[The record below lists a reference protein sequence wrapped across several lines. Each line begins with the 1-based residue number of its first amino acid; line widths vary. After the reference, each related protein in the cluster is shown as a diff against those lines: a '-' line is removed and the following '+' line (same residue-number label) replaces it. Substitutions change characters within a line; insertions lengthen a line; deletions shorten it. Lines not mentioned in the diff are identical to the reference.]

1 MARIT
6 VEDCL
11 ENVPNRFTL
20 VLVTAERTKQLM
32 KGGKA
37 LIDDDRSNKEIVTAL
52 REIAAGHVKPDL
64 TGFDENEQVD
74 KQLRP
79 AQAAGAEDLLP
90 PSADDLL
97 PPSAD

>member
-32 KGGKA
+32 KGGKS

-52 REIAAGHVKPDL
+52 REIAAGVVKPDL
-64 TGFDENEQVD
+64 TGFDENEQVG

-79 AQAAGAEDLLP
+79 NQPAAGADDLLP
-90 PSADDLL
+90 PSADDL
-97 PPSAD
+97 PPEA

>member
-11 ENVPNRFTL
+11 ENVPNRFSL

-32 KGGKA
+32 KGAKA

-52 REIAAGHVKPDL
+52 REIAAGSVQPDMS
-64 TGFDENEQVD
+64 GFDEQEQVG
-74 KQLRP
+74 KQLGGGE
-79 AQAAGAEDLLP
+79 ALP
-90 PSADDLL
+90 PAVDDLL
-97 PPSAD
+97 PPAADELPPEA

>member
-11 ENVPNRFTL
+11 EEVPNRFTL

-32 KGGKA
+32 KGGKS
-37 LIDDDRSNKEIVTAL
+37 LIEDDRSNKEIVTAL
-52 REIAAGHVKPDL
+52 REIAAGSVKPDL
-64 TGFDENEQVD
+64 SDFDENEQVG

-79 AQAAGAEDLLP
+79 PAAPGGADELLP
-90 PSADDLL
+90 PAADEL
-97 PPSAD
+97 PPEA